1 MKQKTLIAAARSE
14 SLTLLKALSFAVL
27 FALSVGL
34 LTSCSEST
42 SKTKPDSS
50 EVSKEGTEKEF
61 TPDQSVTSNTVSNF
75 DLSAYEG
82 PTFTLATPDGS
93 TMTFTDM
100 LGKGK
105 PLVVNFWGTW
115 CGPCRR
121 EMPEFVKIYDEYK
134 SKGLQLVGIALRD
147 TPEKVKAYTSQ
158 AGIKWPMVLGNVET
172 AKAFGGITG
181 IPTTIFYD
189 SQGLE
194 LSRYVGPMSFK
205 MFKERLDSALLHESE
220 LASL

>member
-1 MKQKTLIAAARSE
+1 MENKPLKTKAHAE
-14 SLTLLKALSFAVL
+14 SLTLLKVLSLGVL

-34 LTSCSEST
+34 LTSCAEST
-42 SKTKPDSS
+42 SKTKSDST
-50 EVSKEGTEKEF
+50 EVSQEAKEKESP
-61 TPDQSVTSNTVSNF
+61 PDQSVVSNF
-75 DLSAYEG
+75 DVSGYEG

-100 LGKGK
+100 LGQGK

-134 SKGLQLVGIALRD
+134 TKGLQLVGVALRD
-147 TPEKVKAYTSQ
+147 TPEKVNAYTSQ
-158 AGIKWPMVLGNVET
+158 AGVKWPMVLGNVET

-181 IPTTIFYD
+181 VPTTIFYD

-194 LSRYVGPMSFK
+194 LSRYVGPMSFT
-205 MFKERLDSALLHESE
+205 MFKARLDAALQHESE
-220 LASL
+220 IASL